1 MTGRLQDK
9 QLILG
14 VCGGIA
20 AYKSVQLLRLMTQQ
34 GARVRVVMTRH
45 AGEFVAPL
53 TFEALSGEPVC
64 IDLFDRTDRDASIRH
79 IDWAQEADAAVIAP
93 ATANL
98 VAKLANGTADD
109 ALSTFLLAMICP
121 VLVCPSMNTH
131 MYQHPSVQRNL
142 DRLKSD
148 GHMVLEPGAG
158 QLACG
163 TVGPGRLPEPEQI
176 LDRLISRLT
185 PKDLAGKRVLVT
197 AGPTREFI
205 DPVRFISNPSSG
217 KMGFAVAAAA
227 EHRGAEVTL
236 VTGPTRLSD
245 PAGIQTIRVVSAR
258 EMAGAVFDHFEAADI
273 IIKTAAVSD
282 YSPRETADHKIK
294 KGAEEMSLA
303 LQKNID
309 ILRTLGGRKRPNQFL
324 AGFAAETRDLRENA
338 CKKLVEKNLDMIV
351 GNLVGN
357 PDSGF
362 SADTNRVTLFFPNRE
377 KEPLEIMDKASVAH
391 RILDRIMERLS

>member
-20 AYKSVQLLRLMTQQ
+20 AYKSVELLRLMTKQ

-93 ATANL
+93 DTANL
-98 VAKLANGTADD
+98 VAKLANGMADD

-142 DRLKSD
+142 DRLKTD

-176 LDRLISRLT
+176 LDRLIARLT
-185 PKDLAGKRVLVT
+185 PKDLSGKRVLVT

-217 KMGFAVAAAA
+217 KMGFAVATAA

-236 VTGPTRLSD
+236 VSGPTRLCD
-245 PAGIQTIRVVSAR
+245 PANTRTIRVVSAR

-282 YSPRETADHKIK
+282 YSPREIADHKIK
-294 KGAEEMSLA
+294 KGAEEMDLVF
-303 LQKNID
+303 QKNID
-309 ILRTLGGRKRPNQFL
+309 ILRTLGGRKRPDQFL
-324 AGFAAETRDLRENA
+324 VGFAAETRDLRENA

-362 SADTNRVTLFFPNRE
+362 SADTNRVTLFYPNRE
-377 KEPLEIMDKASVAH
+377 REPLEVMEKTAVANLL
-391 RILDRIMERLS
+391 LDRILERLS

>member
-20 AYKSVQLLRLMTQQ
+20 AYKSVELLRLMTKQ

-142 DRLKSD
+142 DRLKTD
-148 GHMVLEPGAG
+148 GHRVLEPGAG

-176 LDRLISRLT
+176 LDRLIARLT

-245 PAGIQTIRVVSAR
+245 PADIRTIRVVSAR
-258 EMAGAVFDHFEAADI
+258 EMAEAVFDHFEAADI

-294 KGAEEMSLA
+294 KGAEEMDLV

-324 AGFAAETRDLRENA
+324 AGFAAETQDLRENA
-338 CKKLVEKNLDMIV
+338 CKKMVEKNLDLIV

-362 SADTNRVTLFFPNRE
+362 SADTNRVTLFYPNRE

>member
-20 AYKSVQLLRLMTQQ
+20 AYKSVELLRLMTRQ

-142 DRLKSD
+142 DRLKTD
-148 GHMVLEPGAG
+148 GHRVLEPGAG

-176 LDRLISRLT
+176 LDRLIARLT

-245 PAGIQTIRVVSAR
+245 PADIRTIRVVSAR
-258 EMAGAVFDHFEAADI
+258 EMAEAVFDHFEAADI

-294 KGAEEMSLA
+294 KGAEEMDLV

-324 AGFAAETRDLRENA
+324 AGFAAETQDLRENA
-338 CKKLVEKNLDMIV
+338 CKKMVEKNLDLIV

-362 SADTNRVTLFFPNRE
+362 SADTNRVTLFYPNRE

-391 RILDRIMERLS
+391 RILDRIVERLS

>member
-20 AYKSVQLLRLMTQQ
+20 AYKSVELLRLMSKQ
-34 GARVRVVMTRH
+34 GARVRGVMTRH

-98 VAKLANGTADD
+98 VAKLANGMADD

-142 DRLKSD
+142 DRLKTD

-176 LDRLISRLT
+176 LDRLIARLT

-217 KMGFAVAAAA
+217 KMGFAVATAA

-236 VTGPTRLSD
+236 VAGPSHLSD
-245 PAGIQTIRVVSAR
+245 PTNIQTIRVVSAR
-258 EMAGAVFDHFEAADI
+258 EMAEAVFDHFEAADI

-294 KGAEEMSLA
+294 KGAEEMDLV

-309 ILRTLGGRKRPNQFL
+309 ILRTLGGRKRPDQFL

-377 KEPLEIMDKASVAH
+377 KEPLEIMDKAAVAH

>member
-1 MTGRLQDK
+1 MSGRLNEK

-20 AYKSVQLLRLMTQQ
+20 AYKSVELLRLMTKQ

-64 IDLFDRTDRDASIRH
+64 LDLFDRADRDASIRH

-98 VAKLANGTADD
+98 VSKLANGMADD
-109 ALSTFLLAMICP
+109 ALSTFLLAMTCP
-121 VLVCPSMNTH
+121 VVLCPSMNTH
-131 MYQHPSVQRNL
+131 MYQHSSVQRNL
-142 DRLKSD
+142 ETLRKD

-176 LDRLISRLT
+176 LDRLIARLT
-185 PKDLAGKRVLVT
+185 PKDLAGRRVLVT
-197 AGPTREFI
+197 AGPTQEFI

-217 KMGFAVAAAA
+217 KMGFAVARAA

-236 VTGPTRLSD
+236 VTGPTHLTD
-245 PAGIQTIRVVSAR
+245 PPNMRTVRVVSAR
-258 EMAGAVFDHFEAADI
+258 EMAASVFNHFEAADI

-282 YSPRETADHKIK
+282 YRCRDIAGHKIK
-294 KGAEEMSLA
+294 KGAEEMILP
-303 LQKNID
+303 LQKNVD
-309 ILRTLGGRKRPNQFL
+309 ILQTLGGRKRPDQFL
-324 AGFAAETRDLRENA
+324 AGFAAETEDLRENA
-338 CKKLVEKNLDMIV
+338 RKKLSEKNLNMIV

-357 PDSGF
+357 SDSGF
-362 SADTNRVTLFFPNRE
+362 CSDTNRVTLFYRDRE
-377 KEPLEIMDKASVAH
+377 REPLGLMGKDAVAH
-391 RILDRIMERLS
+391 LILDRIVERMP

>member
-20 AYKSVQLLRLMTQQ
+20 AYKSVELLRLMTKQ

-142 DRLKSD
+142 DRLKTD
-148 GHMVLEPGAG
+148 GHRVLEPGAG

-176 LDRLISRLT
+176 LDRLIARLT

-245 PAGIQTIRVVSAR
+245 PADIRTIRVVSAR
-258 EMAGAVFDHFEAADI
+258 EMAEAVFDHFEAADI

-294 KGAEEMSLA
+294 KGAEEMDLV

-324 AGFAAETRDLRENA
+324 AGFAAETQDLRENA
-338 CKKLVEKNLDMIV
+338 CKKMVEKNLDLIV

-391 RILDRIMERLS
+391 RILDRIVERLS

>member
-20 AYKSVQLLRLMTQQ
+20 AYKSVELLRLMTKQ

-98 VAKLANGTADD
+98 VAKLANGMADD

-142 DRLKSD
+142 DRLKTD

-176 LDRLISRLT
+176 LDRLIARLT

-217 KMGFAVAAAA
+217 KMGFAVATAA
-227 EHRGAEVTL
+227 ENRGAEVVL
-236 VTGPTRLSD
+236 VAGPTRLSD
-245 PAGIQTIRVVSAR
+245 PANIQTIRVVSAR

-282 YSPRETADHKIK
+282 YSPPEIADHKIK
-294 KGAEEMSLA
+294 KGAEEMDIVF
-303 LQKNID
+303 QKNID
-309 ILRTLGGRKRPNQFL
+309 ILRTLGGRKRPDQFL
-324 AGFAAETRDLRENA
+324 VGFAAETRDLRENA

-362 SADTNRVTLFFPNRE
+362 SADTNRVTLFYPNRE
-377 KEPLEIMDKASVAH
+377 REPLEVMEKTAVANLL
-391 RILDRIMERLS
+391 LDRILERLS

>member
-1 MTGRLQDK
+1 MSARLHEK

-20 AYKSVQLLRLMTQQ
+20 AYKSVELLRLMTKQ

-45 AGEFVAPL
+45 AGQFVAPL

-64 IDLFDRTDRDASIRH
+64 IDLFDRADRDASIRH

-98 VAKLANGTADD
+98 VSKLANGMADD
-109 ALSTFLLAMICP
+109 ALSTFLLAMTCP

-131 MYQHPSVQRNL
+131 MYQHSSVQRNL
-142 DRLKSD
+142 DTLQKD

-176 LDRLISRLT
+176 LDRLIARLT
-185 PKDLAGKRVLVT
+185 PKDLAGRRVLVT
-197 AGPTREFI
+197 AGPTQEFI

-217 KMGFAVAAAA
+217 KMGFALARAA
-227 EHRGAEVTL
+227 EHRGAEVIL
-236 VTGPTRLSD
+236 VAGPTHLPD
-245 PAGIQTIRVVSAR
+245 PANMRMVRVVSAR
-258 EMAGAVFDHFEAADI
+258 EMAGAVFNHFESADI

-282 YSPRETADHKIK
+282 YRCRNIADHKIK
-294 KGAEEMSLA
+294 KGAEEMTLS
-303 LQKNID
+303 LQKNVD
-309 ILRTLGGRKRPNQFL
+309 ILRTLGGRKRPDQFL
-324 AGFAAETRDLRENA
+324 AGFAAETEDLRENA
-338 CKKLVEKNLDMIV
+338 RKKLFEKNLDLIV
-351 GNLVGN
+351 GNLVGIS
-357 PDSGF
+357 DSGF
-362 SADTNRVTLFFPNRE
+362 CADTNRVTLFYRDRE
-377 KEPLEIMDKASVAH
+377 REPLEKMEKDAVAH
-391 RILDRIMERLS
+391 HILDRILERVP

>member
-20 AYKSVQLLRLMTQQ
+20 AYKSVELLRLMSKQ

-98 VAKLANGTADD
+98 VAKLANGMADD

-142 DRLKSD
+142 DRLKTD

-176 LDRLISRLT
+176 LDRLIARLT

-217 KMGFAVAAAA
+217 KMGFAVATAA

-236 VTGPTRLSD
+236 VAGPSHLYD
-245 PAGIQTIRVVSAR
+245 PTNIQTIRVVSAR
-258 EMAGAVFDHFEAADI
+258 EMAEAVFDHFEAADI

-294 KGAEEMSLA
+294 KGAEEMDLV

-309 ILRTLGGRKRPNQFL
+309 ILRTLGGRKRPDQFL

-377 KEPLEIMDKASVAH
+377 KEPLEIMDKAAVAH